1 MTRSLRYITSESWN
15 DEKMRL
21 LTIQMAPG
29 LLALYIMQDN
39 AGSFKGLGP
48 GGSTILQELLRQG
61 E

>member
-1 MTRSLRYITSESWN
+1 
-15 DEKMRL
+15 
-21 LTIQMAPG
+21 MAPG